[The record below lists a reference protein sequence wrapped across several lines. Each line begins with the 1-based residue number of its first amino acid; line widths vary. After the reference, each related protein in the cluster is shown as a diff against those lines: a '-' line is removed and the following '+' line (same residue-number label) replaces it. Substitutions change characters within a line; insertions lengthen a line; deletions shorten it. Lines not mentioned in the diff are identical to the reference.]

1 MFEQT
6 SSEAPPDVRDARR
19 RSTAVRFHTTLRAR
33 VHLSYYSLSLSNST
47 WTLAWVLC
55 SGVHVHDGAH
65 GYGPQEH
72 SGAPAHVIC

>member
-55 SGVHVHDGAH
+55 SGVHVLTAMVLKNTAEL
-65 GYGPQEH
+65 PRM
-72 SGAPAHVIC
+72 

>member
-33 VHLSYYSLSLSNST
+33 VHLSYYSLSLKLYMDSRM
-47 WTLAWVLC
+47 
-55 SGVHVHDGAH
+55 GAL
-65 GYGPQEH
+65 QW
-72 SGAPAHVIC
+72 SARA